1 MSVPEYLKAH
11 NLMTEKQKDA
21 MHDLYMKG
29 INGDGC
35 LWVTYADVERAV
47 ARIILS
53 TLEEN
58 D

>member
-1 MSVPEYLKAH
+1 MSAPEYIKAH

-21 MHDLYMKG
+21 MHDLYMTG

-35 LWVTYADVERAV
+35 VWVTYADVERAV
-47 ARIILS
+47 AKIIMAIF
-53 TLEEN
+53 EEN